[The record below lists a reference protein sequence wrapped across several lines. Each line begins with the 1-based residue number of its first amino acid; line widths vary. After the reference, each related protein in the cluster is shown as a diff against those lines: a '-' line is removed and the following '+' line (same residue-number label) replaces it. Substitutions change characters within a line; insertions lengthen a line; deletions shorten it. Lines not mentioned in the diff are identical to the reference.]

1 MALATQCPHCHTT
14 FRVANDQLK
23 LRAGLVRCGACKE
36 IFNGIEHLLGS
47 AEATPAKP
55 APDNPVAT
63 ENIPVVSPITAPDPE
78 LASKSAAL
86 SASLDFMVDEPPPE
100 PTPDADESAQETH
113 ALAETPQQSEGAAT
127 SEPPSPSPAPDRT
140 DNPLR
145 DQIDDPLQR
154 MTLMEFSDVDD
165 ADASTAADAAAA
177 ADIEDPLDRVIED
190 LQRKPLRG
198 SKKKPATP
206 KTVPVPDGESD
217 NLDNPV
223 FAEPDFVT
231 LGKRR
236 QKLGRTLRISMALG
250 SFLLLVGLLAQAA
263 YGFRDQI
270 AARLPQTKPVLA
282 RACAVIGCRLELPA
296 QIEALSIESSE
307 LQAVPGRPDM
317 FVLTTLLRNDSAIGQ
332 AWPNIE
338 LTLNDANEQALARRV
353 FTPHDYLPAIQ
364 DAAKGFAA
372 NSEQA
377 VKLSFEVAQ
386 LKAAG
391 YRVGLFYP

>member
-1 MALATQCPHCHTT
+1 MALATQCPHCYTT

-47 AEATPAKP
+47 ADAMPATPGA
-55 APDNPVAT
+55 DIPVAT
-63 ENIPVVSPITAPDPE
+63 ENPPVVAPDPE

-86 SASLDFMVDEPPPE
+86 SASLDFMVDEAPPE
-100 PTPDADESAQETH
+100 TAPDADELPQEMH
-113 ALAETPQQSEGAAT
+113 DLAEAPQQPEHAAT
-127 SEPPSPSPAPDRT
+127 SESPSIT
-140 DNPLR
+140 R
-145 DQIDDPLQR
+145 DQADDTLPDQTDDPLQR

-165 ADASTAADAAAA
+165 ADGIVTDSTLAADV
-177 ADIEDPLDRVIED
+177 DDPLDRVIED
-190 LQRKPLRG
+190 LQRKPLRS
-198 SKKKPATP
+198 SKKKPSTP
-206 KTVPVPDGESD
+206 KAVPVQDGDSD
-217 NLDNPV
+217 SPV

-236 QKLGRTLRISMALG
+236 QKIGRTLRISMGLG
-250 SFLLLVGLLAQAA
+250 SFLLLVGLLAQGV
-263 YGFRDQI
+263 YSFRDQI
-270 AARLPQTKPVLA
+270 AARLPQVTPVLA
-282 RACAVIGCRLELPA
+282 RACAMIGCRLALPA

-307 LQAVPGRPDM
+307 LQAVPGHSEM
-317 FVLTTLLRNDSAIGQ
+317 FVLTTLLRNDSGIVQ

-353 FTPHDYLPAIQ
+353 FAPADYLPATQ

-377 VKLSFEVAQ
+377 VKLFFEVMQ

>member
-47 AEATPAKP
+47 AEATPEKP
-55 APDNPVAT
+55 APDTPIAT
-63 ENIPVVSPITAPDPE
+63 EGPPVVSPAIVPDPE

-100 PTPDADESAQETH
+100 PTPDADESEQEMQDQ
-113 ALAETPQQSEGAAT
+113 AETPQQSEDAAT
-127 SEPPSPSPAPDRT
+127 SELPSFVPDRT
-140 DNPLR
+140 DDPLLE
-145 DQIDDPLQR
+145 QIDDPLQR

-165 ADASTAADAAAA
+165 ADASTAANSAAA

-198 SKKKPATP
+198 SKKKPAIP
-206 KTVPVPDGESD
+206 KAVAVPDGES
-217 NLDNPV
+217 DNPV

-236 QKLGRTLRISMALG
+236 QKLGRAMRISMALG

-263 YGFRDQI
+263 YSFRDQI

-282 RACAVIGCRLELPA
+282 RACAMIGCRLELPA
-296 QIEALSIESSE
+296 QIETLSIESSE
-307 LQAVPGRPDM
+307 LQAVPGHPDM
-317 FVLTTLLRNDSAIGQ
+317 FVLTTLLRNDSGIVQ
-332 AWPNIE
+332 AWPIVE

-353 FTPHDYLPAIQ
+353 FAPRDYLPATQ

-377 VKLSFEVAQ
+377 VRLFFEVVQ